1 MAGFGGYDESTL
13 LKPDLTTLR
22 FDSYGLGYLGAETI
36 LKMIHREPVPKKQI
50 VDYKMMEGHSVKE
63 QSDF

>member
-36 LKMIHREPVPKKQI
+36 LKMIHQGTGAKKQI
-50 VDYKMMEGHSVKE
+50 VDYTMIEANSVKE
-63 QSDF
+63 QS